1 MPGPRT
7 KQVIRDSKGRRII
20 PHQDDSDDD
29 DNDEDDEE
37 DAEEDASGD
46 ENDELE
52 DDQESSG
59 YQPSTSTKK
68 SISAR
73 TTRSASRAFPQPVP
87 VNAEL
92 RRRKAERLPTVS
104 FILVFLCFL

>member
-1 MPGPRT
+1 MPGLRT
-7 KQVIRDSKGRRII
+7 KQVIRDSKGHRII
-20 PHQDDSDDD
+20 PHQDTSD
-29 DNDEDDEE
+29 DNDN
-37 DAEEDASGD
+37 EEDASGD

-59 YQPSTSTKK
+59 YQPSTSAKK

-92 RRRKAERLPTVS
+92 RKRKAERLPTVS